1 MGYVKLKKDKL
12 ESTGGKKS
20 EKEGKRKKKR
30 EGRKKEQKKI
40 NPWGR
45 RLSFFFNWAPLIH
58 MERNN
63 KGQRSIGKGIY
74 L

>member
-12 ESTGGKKS
+12 ESTGEKKS

-30 EGRKKEQKKI
+30 GGRKKEQKKI

-45 RLSFFFNWAPLIH
+45 RLSFFFNWAPLIY
-58 MERNN
+58 MERNS
-63 KGQRSIGKGIY
+63 KGQRSKGKGIY